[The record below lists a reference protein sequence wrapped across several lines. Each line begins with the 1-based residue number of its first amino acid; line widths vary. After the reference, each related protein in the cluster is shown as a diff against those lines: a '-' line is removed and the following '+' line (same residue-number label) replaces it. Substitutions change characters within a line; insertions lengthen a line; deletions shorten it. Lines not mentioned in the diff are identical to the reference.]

1 MKKQPENTQKF
12 NTFGGVFTPCTLTIL
27 GVIMFLRF
35 GHVVGQ
41 TGIIQAVMIVAL
53 SKAITLLTTLSL
65 SAIATNTEVKG
76 GGAYFLIS
84 RSLGVE
90 FGAAI
95 GIVFFLA
102 QAISVA
108 MYVFGFAEALM
119 GAFGNYLNFSLGTIS
134 TVVNLLVFVSVM
146 IGAGWTIKLQYGILG
161 ILITSLV
168 SFYVGGLL
176 NFNLTTLQD
185 NITSNYQPNSG
196 FFPMF
201 ALFFPAVTGIMAGA
215 NMSGDLKEPGR
226 SIPKGT
232 LWSVAVTAVVY
243 LSQVIIFAGSRP
255 SAELIRNNLIIK
267 EISVYSPLITMGVF
281 AATLSSA
288 LSSMMGS
295 PRILQ
300 ALARDGIIHQIRL
313 FAAGS
318 GQNNEPRRAIILTF
332 FISQICIWLGDLNKI
347 APIIAMFFMITYG
360 TLNLATF
367 LESWARNPSY
377 RPRFRWSH
385 WSTAGLGTIAC
396 YGVMFLFNWL
406 AAVISVAAI
415 GLIYWWVS
423 RRQLRAKWGDVRS
436 GFAFEQA
443 RSSLLRLED
452 ERYHPKNWR
461 PTILAFSGNVSTRK
475 HLAVYGHWLEA
486 GRGILTLAHVITG
499 DVDKL
504 RERQER
510 QERIMRRQI
519 HDAGLGAF
527 PAVIV
532 SHEYADGVK
541 ALVQCHGIGG
551 LRANT
556 IMLGWP
562 HDLEQFTPFLQLLRE
577 LGEFD
582 RSLIV
587 FKRNEL
593 SDQQSDNELVTSTDW
608 MNANSFPEITSNN
621 SPIDVW
627 WNGSKNGAKMV
638 LLAHLLCQNPHWR
651 SHEIRLL
658 RVITSESGLD
668 EATNHLHSLIDVA
681 RIEATPVVLVGDDPV
696 ALIRETS
703 GNSSV
708 VFLGFEPPTKD
719 DENDFRQGIEYMTGN
734 FQTTILVSSADDVEL
749 NV

>member
-1 MKKQPENTQKF
+1 
-12 NTFGGVFTPCTLTIL
+12 
-27 GVIMFLRF
+27 MFLRF

-41 TGIIQAVMIVAL
+41 AGIIRAVMIVVL

-65 SAIATNTEVKG
+65 SAITTNTEVKG

-108 MYVFGFAEALM
+108 MYVFGFTEAFM
-119 GAFGNYLNFSLGTIS
+119 GAFDKYLDFSLQTVATII
-134 TVVNLLVFVSVM
+134 NLLVFVSVM
-146 IGAGWTIKLQYGILG
+146 VGASWTIKLQYGILG
-161 ILITSLV
+161 ILIVSLV

-176 NFNLTTLQD
+176 NFNPTTLQD
-185 NITSNYQPNSG
+185 NMTTNYQSNSG

-215 NMSGDLKEPGR
+215 NMSGDLKDPGR

-232 LWSVAVTAVVY
+232 LLAIGITAIVY
-243 LSQVIIFAGSRP
+243 LSQVVIFAGARS
-255 SAELIRNNLIIK
+255 SADLINDNLIIK
-267 EISVYSPLITMGVF
+267 KISIYSPLITLGVF

-300 ALARDGIIHQIRL
+300 ALARDNIFRHMRL
-313 FAAGS
+313 FAVGS
-318 GQNNEPRRAIILTF
+318 GPNNEPRRAIVLTF
-332 FISQICIWLGDLNKI
+332 LISQICIWLGDLNDI
-347 APIIAMFFMITYG
+347 APIISMFFMITYG

-367 LESWARNPSY
+367 LESWAKNPSY

-385 WSTAGLGTIAC
+385 WSTAALGTIAC
-396 YGVMFLFNWL
+396 YGVMFLFSWL
-406 AAVISVAAI
+406 AAIISVATI

-461 PTILAFSGNVSTRK
+461 PSILAFSGNVATRK

-486 GRGILTLAHVITG
+486 GRGILTLAYVITG

-556 IMLGWP
+556 ILLGWP
-562 HDLEQFTPFLQLLRE
+562 HDVRQFTPFLQLLRE

-587 FKRNEL
+587 FKRNDL
-593 SDQQSDNELVTSTDW
+593 TGQQSDTEISIGSDW
-608 MNANSFPEITSNN
+608 MNTDSFPEIASNAT
-621 SPIDVW
+621 IDVW
-627 WNGSKNGAKMV
+627 WNGSKNGSKMV
-638 LLAHLLCQNPHWR
+638 LLAHLLCQNPQWR
-651 SHEIRLL
+651 GREIRLL
-658 RVITSESGLD
+658 RVIASESGLA
-668 EATNHLHSLIDVA
+668 EATGHLSNLIDSA
-681 RIEATPVVLVGDDPV
+681 RIEAKPRVLVGNDPV
-696 ALIRETS
+696 SLIRQTS
-703 GNSSV
+703 AKSAV
-708 VFLGFEPPTKD
+708 VFLGFEPPAED
-719 DENDFRQGIEYMTGN
+719 IADNFRYGIEQMTN
-734 FQTTILVSSADDVEL
+734 DFQTTILVSSADDVEL
-749 NV
+749 TV